1 MRSARSRCRAIATRR
16 RCLDHTART
25 EKDPPISSLLAE
37 TVPLASA
44 AAISPVLF
52 LLQLNTLTGPR
63 PIARGTA
70 LVVGAAIVL
79 IIVSSLGVA
88 LGGSSFQTN
97 DTLQAWI
104 NIGFGVLLILIGL
117 RALLRPPKPKPPSD
131 PDEKPKGVTRSFLAG
146 VGGMATNLT
155 TFALYTP
162 ALALIAG
169 SSLPDGQRGLAALLI
184 LLITL
189 SIVWFPLVVAIV
201 VPGATT
207 RWLPALGGWMTRN
220 NRWIQVVLCFGFG
233 IWLLVKGVT
242 SL

>member
-1 MRSARSRCRAIATRR
+1 M
-16 RCLDHTART
+16 
-25 EKDPPISSLLAE
+25 SSLLAE
-37 TVPLASA
+37 TVPLALA

-63 PIARGTA
+63 PISR
-70 LVVGAAIVL
+70 GAALTAGAAVVL
-79 IIVSSLGVA
+79 IVVSTIGVA
-88 LGGSSFQTN
+88 LGGTGFSGRE
-97 DTLQAWI
+97 TLQATI
-104 NIGFGVLLILIGL
+104 NILFGVLLILVGL
-117 RALLRPPKPKPPSD
+117 RALLRPPKPKPPE
-131 PDEKPKGVTRSFLAG
+131 PDEKPKGVGRSFVAG
-146 VGGMATNLT
+146 AAGMASNVT
-155 TFALYTP
+155 TFALYIP

-169 SSLPDGQRGLAALLI
+169 SGLPPGQRSLAGLII

-189 SIVWFPLVVAIV
+189 MIVWVPLVVAAV

-207 RWLPALGGWMTRN
+207 RLLPALGGWMTRN